1 MSDLNEKVEEFLNT
15 DDNTAEYDSTDIENN
30 KLMAALS
37 YLGILFLIPMLAA
50 KDSKFARFHA
60 NQGIVLFITNVL
72 NGVVLGTAL
81 RRLPLIGWAFGI
93 ASTIIGVILFVFAI
107 LGIINVVNGRAK
119 ELPLIGNIS
128 LLK

>member
-72 NGVVLGTAL
+72 NGVILGTAL
-81 RRLPLIGWAFGI
+81 RKLPLIGWAFGI
-93 ASTIIGVILFVFAI
+93 ASSIIGVILFVFAI